1 MEVHKFRYHLLQS
14 LLPAWKP
21 QLASTP
27 KASMLGMSSHQSA
40 SDAEQATHPAVRT
53 GQTLLTWQSN
63 TGHLV

>member
-14 LLPAWKP
+14 LLPARKP

-40 SDAEQATHPAVRT
+40 SDAEQATHPALRT
-53 GQTLLTWQSN
+53 G
-63 TGHLV
+63 